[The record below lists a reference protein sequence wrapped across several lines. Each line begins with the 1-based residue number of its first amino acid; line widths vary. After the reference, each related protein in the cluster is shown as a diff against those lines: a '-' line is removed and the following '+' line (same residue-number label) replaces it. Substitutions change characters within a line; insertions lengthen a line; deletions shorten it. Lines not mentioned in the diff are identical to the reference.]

1 MYLKKKVHVCWMKS
15 PLAPLKPPPR
25 FLGLAI
31 LAILMHFAATS
42 TATSLFVSAFSAQNR
57 GPRCLS
63 RVGRFSTLTIPTVL
77 ASRAQPLESTL
88 LELLDLEKLQL
99 AYIGT
104 AGTAPRKD
112 SDRPLK
118 DQRKKRRYE
127 ARYQCKMLGEI
138 FSASSA
144 QHIFLEDFWCSL
156 FTDVCWLFQDQVA
169 ALCCC
174 HRTFPKMA
182 EVRSGSSP
190 WVASEDL

>member
-1 MYLKKKVHVCWMKS
+1 MTSCREARIPDKNVRSQTVADNFFHTNSEGLNVPEEESIRMLDEVSSW
-15 PLAPLKPPPR
+15 AAQTTAR
-25 FLGLAI
+25 FLSLAI
-31 LAILMHFAATS
+31 MMHFATTS
-42 TATSLFVSAFSAQNR
+42 TATSLFVSAFSAPKR

-63 RVGRFSTLTIPTVL
+63 GVGRFSTLTIPTVL
-77 ASRAQPLESTL
+77 ASRTQPLESTL
-88 LELLDLEKLQL
+88 RELLDLEKLQL

-144 QHIFLEDFWCSL
+144 QHIFLEDF
-156 FTDVCWLFQDQVA
+156 
-169 ALCCC
+169 
-174 HRTFPKMA
+174 
-182 EVRSGSSP
+182 
-190 WVASEDL
+190 